1 MPNFY
6 DYTSNDIISI
16 IDIGNKIFHVKIETF
31 DGKVGFSIGID
42 VIVNMF
48 QLKAGCYL
56 IFKRG
61 FGNYFHLT
69 ILGKN
74 GVEINFA
81 DVEVDEP
88 VVAPIDAVAELA
100 IDEQQDGRVYKFV
113 RMASKDFVSF
123 NIIFG
128 TTIY

>member
-1 MPNFY
+1 MPKFF

-16 IDIGNKIFHVKIETF
+16 IDIGNKIFHFKIETL

-42 VIVNMF
+42 VIVNLF
-48 QLKAGCYL
+48 QLETGYYL
-56 IFKRG
+56 IFSRG

-69 ILGKN
+69 IFGKN

-88 VVAPIDAVAELA
+88 VVAPIDAVEEPA
-100 IDEQQDGRVYKFV
+100 IDEHQDGRVYKFV
-113 RMASKDFVSF
+113 HMASKDFVNF
-123 NIIFG
+123 NIIIG
-128 TTIY
+128 PTIY